1 MGDIIQVVDAMRA
14 AQELSVSYMAVI
26 RLISRGELKARK
38 VGREWRIQVS
48 ELKKLVSTKSKG
60 A

>member
-14 AQELSVSYMAVI
+14 AQELSVSYIQVI
-26 RLISRGELKARK
+26 RLIHRGELKAKK

-48 ELKKLVSTKSKG
+48 ELKRLVSTKE

>member
-1 MGDIIQVVDAMRA
+1 MGEIIQVVDAMRA
-14 AQELSVSYMAVI
+14 AQELAVSYMAVI

-48 ELKKLVSTKSKG
+48 ELKRLVSTKG